1 MTDRQVQDKLK
12 TAVDHAAPDQLA
24 CILSRCEQ
32 RKGNVI
38 PMTKK
43 NTNQKKH
50 WIRYA
55 VAACLALVLIGG
67 VGGGVLYQQA
77 NAVASVVSLDV
88 NPSIE
93 LQVNQKEKVLS
104 AKALNAEA
112 EEILADLPLE
122 GTDLNVAVNAIVGS
136 LLSHGYLE
144 SISSAILISVEDS
157 DQARATRL
165 QEGLTAQVGAAL
177 ENQQANATILSQ
189 TFQADSTLEAQATQ
203 SNISVG
209 KAALIQAIQKNN
221 SQLSFDALA
230 ALSVEELSQMV
241 ETKATTMP
249 IGRDKAKQIAMEYAG
264 VTGSGSAIDVDAE
277 LDENPPHYEVEIE
290 TASGEFDYR
299 IDAYTG
305 EVLQGQ
311 ANIGGTVTGGNG
323 NGNSGS
329 SGNGN
334 AGNGNGGNS
343 SNGNSSGSQD
353 IGYEKA
359 KSIAYADA
367 GVSASAVQN
376 VKVEK
381 DWDDGRLEYEVE
393 FWANNTEYEY
403 TIAGADGTVLK
414 RESEGSKVSGN
425 VIGFNAARDAALK
438 HAGLSQSDVYDLDV
452 SDELDERTPHYEV
465 DFKSGGMEYEYKID
479 AVSGAV
485 LSHQTER
492 DD

>member
-1 MTDRQVQDKLK
+1 MTDRQIQDQLK

-43 NTNQKKH
+43 NPNQKKH

-93 LQVNQKEKVLS
+93 LQVNQKEKVLV
-104 AKALNAEA
+104 ARALNAEA
-112 EEILADLPLE
+112 EEILMDLPLE

-136 LLSHGYLE
+136 LLSHGYLD

-165 QEGLTAQVGAAL
+165 QQGLTAQVGAAL
-177 ENQQANATILSQ
+177 ENQQANASILSQ
-189 TFQADSTLEAQATQ
+189 TFQADSALEAQAAQ

-209 KAALIQAIQKNN
+209 KAALIQAIQNNN

-230 ALSVEELSQMV
+230 ALSVEELSQMAQ
-241 ETKATTMP
+241 TGATTMP

-264 VTGSGSAIDVDAE
+264 VTGNGGAVDVDAE
-277 LDENPPHYEVEIE
+277 LDELTPHYEVEIE
-290 TASGEFDYR
+290 TSTGEYEYL
-299 IDAYTG
+299 IDGYTG
-305 EVLQGQ
+305 EVLRGQ
-311 ANIGGTVTGGNG
+311 ANVGGSVIGTP
-323 NGNSGS
+323 
-329 SGNGN
+329 
-334 AGNGNGGNS
+334 GNGNGGN
-343 SNGNSSGSQD
+343 GSSGTAGNGVCQD

-367 GVSASAVQN
+367 GVSAAQVQN
-376 VKVEK
+376 LKVEK

-403 TIAGADGTVLK
+403 TIAGADGTILK
-414 RESEGSKVSGN
+414 RESEGSNVSGN

-465 DFKSGGMEYEYKID
+465 DFKSGGMEYEYQID

-485 LSHQTER
+485 LSHHTEW